1 MEWTWTWLMAPGAW
15 VSPLALAGVVV
26 AAYGIGMNERV
37 RASVIGFRAAP
48 GTWSIR
54 QRILAGHIAA
64 AAVIIPLLAV
74 TWNSKDMTF
83 TGMVAIGVYLLFGWS
98 IPRRPLVQL
107 QRERRQIRRLLPSF
121 LSYLRVSLSGYDT
134 RPNIFKRYIQRN
146 DRRLVAMQRVL
157 IDALFLMDS
166 RRILPFDALL
176 QVARDRGVV
185 ELIDIAQV
193 LAHSEQQGA
202 DPLPVL
208 EQSGALLEQ
217 IQEDEFRQM
226 IERRKMYLLA
236 LGAIAV
242 VSILVQILFVLVIG
256 GRVLERFG

>member
-1 MEWTWTWLMAPGAW
+1 MEWTWMMAPGAW
-15 VSPLALAGVVV
+15 VAPLALAGVLV

-37 RASVIGFRAAP
+37 RTSLIGFRAAS

-54 QRILAGHIAA
+54 QRIMVGHIAA
-64 AAVIIPLLAV
+64 AAIIVPLLGVA
-74 TWNSKDMTF
+74 WNDRDMTLE
-83 TGMVAIGVYLLFGWS
+83 GAIALGVYLLLGWS
-98 IPRRPLVQL
+98 IPRRPVVHL

-146 DRRLVAMQRVL
+146 DRRLIAMQRVL
-157 IDALFLMDS
+157 SDALSLMES
-166 RRILPFDALL
+166 RRLLPFEALL
-176 QVARDRGVV
+176 QVARDRGVA

-193 LAHSEQQGA
+193 LAHSERQGS

-208 EQSGALLEQ
+208 EQSNALLEQ
-217 IQEDEFRQM
+217 IQDDEFRQM
-226 IERRKMYLLA
+226 IERRKLYLLA

-242 VSILVQILFVLVIG
+242 VAILVQILFVLVIG